1 MSEQPLKHTEESSKA
16 RLFCDAYMGMGE
28 DRSLLKLSKMEVDGI
43 TVGLRWLKEWST
55 KFDWQG
61 RARAYDA
68 EQLEKKR
75 RAREL
80 QVEQMNDRHAQ
91 IGITQQK
98 NALEQIQRLIT
109 MGDFGAAATV
119 QLLKFATDIERI
131 ARGAATEQL
140 ALTGKDGGKVEMDV
154 VVETFWGRGTD
165 PRRKVEEIDEEPT
178 EGDEGPG
185 IDVEFGDDGN
195 DEPWEDEE
203 DSDSFDETNS

>member
-16 RLFCDAYMGMGE
+16 RLFCDAYLGMGE

-43 TVGLRWLKEWST
+43 TVGLRWLKAWST
-55 KFDWQG
+55 TFDWQG
-61 RARAYDA
+61 RARAHDA

-91 IGITQQK
+91 IGIRHQK

-154 VVETFWGRGTD
+154 IVETFWGRGTD
-165 PRRKVEEIDEEPT
+165 PRRKSEETIEEPT
-178 EGDEGPG
+178 EIEDDSG
-185 IDVEFGDDGN
+185 IDVEFGDDDSGESWEGN
-195 DEPWEDEE
+195 EVEE
-203 DSDSFDETNS
+203 EQDV

>member
-16 RLFCDAYMGMGE
+16 RLFCDAYLGMGE

-43 TVGLRWLKEWST
+43 TVGLRWLKAWST
-55 KFDWQG
+55 TFDWQG
-61 RARAYDA
+61 RARAHDA

-154 VVETFWGRGTD
+154 IVETFWGRGTD
-165 PRRKVEEIDEEPT
+165 PRRKVEEIDEEPM
-178 EGDEGPG
+178 ESEADSE
-185 IDVEFGDDGN
+185 IDVEFGNDGN
-195 DEPWEDEE
+195 E
-203 DSDSFDETNS
+203 DSGESWEGNEVEEEQDV